1 MNMNKKYYLV
11 MAMVALVS
19 FVSCSNDTDLD
30 HKSIFPDGVDKTT
43 QNDFDRWVLNN
54 YTYPYNIQFE
64 YRYSDKEAHVE
75 YDVVPAEY
83 DKSIAVAKLVKHLWV
98 DAHNELM
105 GRDFLRQYSPRMI
118 QLLGSAEYK
127 DDGSEVLGSAE
138 GGMKIFLNKV
148 NLLNIQNPDLNI
160 IKFYYI
166 KTMFHEF
173 GHILQQTKNYSTDF
187 NTISTDYQGP
197 SWVNVGDY
205 ENTGD
210 TEALEMGFISAY
222 ASSEP
227 GEDFVEILSFYVVY
241 GKEYWEKILS
251 LAGESGSAKMLLKF
265 ALVKDYLATKWD
277 MDIEKLEQIVQRRMG
292 EIYDLKLNSLE

>member
-1 MNMNKKYYLV
+1 MNKIYYLV
-11 MAMVALVS
+11 VAIVALVS
-19 FVSCSNDTDLD
+19 FVSCNNDTDLD

-43 QNDFDRWVLNN
+43 QNEFDLWVLDN

-83 DKSIAVAKLVKHLWV
+83 DKSIAVAKLVRHLWV
-98 DAHNELM
+98 DAYNELM

-118 QLLGSAEYK
+118 QLIGSAEYK
-127 DDGSEVLGSAE
+127 EDGSEVLGTAE

-148 NLLNIQNPDLNI
+148 NLLDLAEPDMSVI
-160 IKFYYI
+160 RFYYI
-166 KTMFHEF
+166 KTMYHEF
-173 GHILQQTKNYSTDF
+173 GHILQQTKNYSTEF

-205 ENTGD
+205 ESRGV

-241 GKEYWEKILS
+241 GKEYWERMLS
-251 LAGESGSAKMLLKF
+251 LAGESGAEKMLRKY
-265 ALVKDYLATKWD
+265 ALVKDYLKTKWEI
-277 MDIEKLEQIVQRRMG
+277 DIEKLERIVQRRM
-292 EIYDLKLNSLE
+292 EEVSDLKLTTLD

>member
-1 MNMNKKYYLV
+1 MNKIYYLI
-11 MAMVALVS
+11 MAFTTLVS
-19 FVSCSNDTDLD
+19 FVSCGNDGELD
-30 HKSIFPDGVDKTT
+30 SKSIFPDGVDTST

-75 YDVVPAEY
+75 YNVVPAEY

-98 DAHNELM
+98 DAYNELL

-118 QLLGSAEYK
+118 QLIGSSEYK
-127 DDGSEVLGSAE
+127 EDMSEVLGTAE

-148 NLLNIQNPDLNI
+148 NLLDIEHPDLGL
-160 IKFYYI
+160 IKYYFI

-173 GHILQQTKNYSTDF
+173 GHILQQTKDYSTDF
-187 NTISTDYQGP
+187 KTISTDYQGP

-205 ENTGD
+205 ETMGSS
-210 TEALEMGFISAY
+210 EALKMGYISAY

-241 GKEYWEKILS
+241 GKPYWEKMLE
-251 LAGESGSAKMLLKF
+251 LAGDSGSPKLLKKF
-265 ALVKDYLATKWD
+265 ALVKEYLSTKWSI
-277 MDIEKLEQIVQRRMG
+277 DIDELEKIVQRRMG
-292 EIYDLKLNSLE
+292 DISELDLESLD

>member
-1 MNMNKKYYLV
+1 MNKIYYLV
-11 MAMVALVS
+11 VAIAALVS
-19 FVSCSNDTDLD
+19 FVSCNNDTDLD

-43 QNDFDRWVLNN
+43 QNEFDLWVLDN

-83 DKSIAVAKLVKHLWV
+83 DKSIAVAKLVRHLWV
-98 DAHNELM
+98 DAYNELM

-118 QLLGSAEYK
+118 QLIGSAEYK
-127 DDGSEVLGSAE
+127 EDGSEVLGTAE

-148 NLLNIQNPDLNI
+148 NLLDLAEPDMSVI
-160 IKFYYI
+160 RFYYI
-166 KTMFHEF
+166 KTMYHEF
-173 GHILQQTKNYSTDF
+173 GHILQQTKNYSTEF

-205 ENTGD
+205 ESRGV

-241 GKEYWEKILS
+241 GKEYWERMLS
-251 LAGESGSAKMLLKF
+251 LAGESGAEKMLRKY
-265 ALVKDYLATKWD
+265 ALVKDYLKTKWEI
-277 MDIEKLEQIVQRRMG
+277 DIEKLERIVQRRM
-292 EIYDLKLNSLE
+292 EEVSDLKLTTLD

>member
-1 MNMNKKYYLV
+1 MNKIYYLI
-11 MAMVALVS
+11 MAFTTLVS
-19 FVSCSNDTDLD
+19 FVSCGNDGELD
-30 HKSIFPDGVDKTT
+30 SKSIFPDGVDTST

-75 YDVVPAEY
+75 YNVVPAEY

-98 DAHNELM
+98 DAYNELL

-118 QLLGSAEYK
+118 QLIGSSEYK
-127 DDGSEVLGSAE
+127 EDMSEVLGTAE

-148 NLLNIQNPDLNI
+148 NLLDIENPDLGL
-160 IKFYYI
+160 IKYYFI

-173 GHILQQTKNYSTDF
+173 GHILQQTKDYSTDF
-187 NTISTDYQGP
+187 KTISTDYQGP

-205 ENTGD
+205 ETMGSS
-210 TEALEMGFISAY
+210 EALKMGYISAY

-241 GKEYWEKILS
+241 GKPYWEKMLE
-251 LAGESGSAKMLLKF
+251 LAGDSGSPKLLKKF
-265 ALVKDYLATKWD
+265 ALR
-277 MDIEKLEQIVQRRMG
+277 IERPSEWSEFG
-292 EIYDLKLNSLE
+292 

>member
-1 MNMNKKYYLV
+1 MNKIYYLI
-11 MAMVALVS
+11 MTFAALVS
-19 FVSCSNDTDLD
+19 FVSCNNDTDLD

-43 QNDFDRWVLNN
+43 QNEFDLWVLDN

-83 DKSIAVAKLVKHLWV
+83 DKSIAVAKLVRHLWV
-98 DAHNELM
+98 DAYNELM

-118 QLLGSAEYK
+118 QLIGSAEYK
-127 DDGSEVLGSAE
+127 EDGSEVLGTAE

-148 NLLNIQNPDLNI
+148 NLLDLAKPDMSVI
-160 IKFYYI
+160 RFYYI
-166 KTMFHEF
+166 KTMYHEF
-173 GHILQQTKNYSTDF
+173 GHILQQTKNYSTEF

-205 ENTGD
+205 ESRGA

-241 GKEYWEKILS
+241 GKEYWERMLS
-251 LAGESGSAKMLLKF
+251 LAGESGAEKMLRKY
-265 ALVKDYLATKWD
+265 ALIKDYLKTKWAI
-277 MDIEKLEQIVQRRMG
+277 DIETLEQIVQRRMG
-292 EIYDLKLNSLE
+292 EVPDLELTALN